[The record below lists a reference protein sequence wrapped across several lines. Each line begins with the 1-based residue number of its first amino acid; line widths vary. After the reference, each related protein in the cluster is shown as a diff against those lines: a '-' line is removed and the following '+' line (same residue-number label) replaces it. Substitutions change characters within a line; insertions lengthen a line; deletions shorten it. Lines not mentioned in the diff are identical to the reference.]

1 MQLPPKEAFYS
12 SLKSSGISDEDYAHA
27 RTVWDAFAAQKRGGR
42 FTFGDYHDLYLL
54 TDVLLLADVMHNFRT
69 MCLAHYRLDPWRFHT
84 VPGLT
89 LKAGLRMTKA
99 SIDLIQDVDMHLF
112 VEAGMR
118 GGVSCV
124 SKRLAEASDEP
135 DEDGFRQFLLYLD
148 ANNLYG
154 WAMSKPL
161 PTGGFKWMSNLN
173 NWRNRPCIL
182 EVDLDYPEELHSAH
196 NDYPLAPES
205 LKIEKV
211 DKLIPNLMNKEMYIL
226 HRDNLLLYESLGLKI
241 KKIHRGITFT
251 ESP

>member
-1 MQLPPKEAFYS
+1 M
-12 SLKSSGISDEDYAHA
+12 
-27 RTVWDAFAAQKRGGR
+27 
-42 FTFGDYHDLYLL
+42 
-54 TDVLLLADVMHNFRT
+54 
-69 MCLAHYRLDPWRFHT
+69 
-84 VPGLT
+84 
-89 LKAGLRMTKA
+89 
-99 SIDLIQDVDMHLF
+99 
-112 VEAGMR
+112 
-118 GGVSCV
+118 SCV